1 LTISSGQNQQQL
13 FGNPGFENGNNT
25 APWTLTPAVIN
36 NSSAEPP
43 HSGNWD
49 AWLDGYGTTHTDTAT
64 QQVSIPSTI
73 TTATLSFWLH
83 IDTSETTT
91 TTAFDVF
98 RVQVLNTS
106 NTVLATLGTFSNLN
120 AAPGYL
126 QHSFDMSSFKGQTVK
141 IRFIGTEDSSL
152 QTSFVIDDVALNVQ

>member
-1 LTISSGQNQQQL
+1 MIA
-13 FGNPGFENGNNT
+13 NPGFENGTNT
-25 APWTLTPAVIN
+25 APWTLTAGVIN

-83 IDTSETTT
+83 IDTAETTT
-91 TTAFDVF
+91 TTAFDTLQ
-98 RVQVLNTS
+98 VQVLNTS
-106 NTVLATLGTFSNLN
+106 NTVLSVLGTFSNLN
-120 AAPGYL
+120 AVNGYL

-141 IRFIGTEDSSL
+141 IRFVGSEDASL